1 MSVTMNAMLARLV
14 AGLLVL
20 VFVGPSVIVAT
31 CELTCAVASHHQGTP
46 SSTEASCHEHHGSSP
61 GVAVNA
67 TSGVLCHESGDI
79 PFAVVDV
86 WLNTV
91 AVSAP
96 PAASVVIAP
105 PIATR
110 TMARAH
116 QRSAPFDP
124 RPAHTPL
131 RI

>member
-1 MSVTMNAMLARLV
+1 MIPVVARAT

-20 VFVGPSVIVAT
+20 VLVGPSVIVAT

-46 SSTEASCHEHHGSSP
+46 SSTEASCHGHQGSSQ

-67 TSGVLCHESGDI
+67 TSGVLCHASGDV
-79 PFAVVDV
+79 PFAVVDA
-86 WLNTV
+86 WLNSV

-96 PAASVVIAP
+96 PAAAIIIAP
-105 PIATR
+105 PIARR
-110 TMARAH
+110 TIARAH
-116 QRSAPFDP
+116 ERSAPFDP
-124 RPAHTPL
+124 RPTHTPL